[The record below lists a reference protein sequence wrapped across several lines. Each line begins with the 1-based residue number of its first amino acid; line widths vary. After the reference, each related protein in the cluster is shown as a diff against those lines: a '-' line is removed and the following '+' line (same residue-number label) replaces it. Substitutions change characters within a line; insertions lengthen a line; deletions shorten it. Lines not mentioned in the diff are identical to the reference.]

1 MRNNIDVGDPSDVD
15 DYSNWIGGWYELA
28 IVVGPADDAR
38 LERVRGDDLRA
49 QLLAAFEAAVSAAA

>member
-1 MRNNIDVGDPSDVD
+1 MWKDSSDVD

-38 LERVRGDDLRA
+38 LERVRGDDDLRA